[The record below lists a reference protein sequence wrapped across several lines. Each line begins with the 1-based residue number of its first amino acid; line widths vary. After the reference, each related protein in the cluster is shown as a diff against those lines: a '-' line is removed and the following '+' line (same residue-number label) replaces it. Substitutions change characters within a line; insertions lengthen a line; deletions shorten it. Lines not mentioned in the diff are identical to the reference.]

1 MPKQAKVRHHYGFQP
16 SLFREGVLAA
26 LLALFTGAFEFL
38 AAFLIWPATAILAV
52 AMHMA
57 WPGSI
62 YVIGFLVIAPVIL
75 GALMWVLSPGNDRG
89 MGMHITAVAALVS
102 ALLITID
109 IGGFSKFAIFML
121 VCGIPLLCLTLAI
134 HVVMRGKRT
143 RGLDH
148 IFDQAGIPGA
158 NIKIHRHD
166 EEV

>member
-1 MPKQAKVRHHYGFQP
+1 MPKPVKRRHHYGFQP

-38 AAFLIWPATAILAV
+38 AAFLIWPATAVMSVVL
-52 AMHMA
+52 HME

-62 YVIGFLVIAPVIL
+62 YAIGFLVVVPVII

-89 MGMHITAVAALVS
+89 MGMHVAAVSALVS

-109 IGGFSKFAIFML
+109 IGGFTKFAIFML
-121 VCGIPLLCLTLAI
+121 ICAVPLLCLTLAI
-134 HVVMRGKRT
+134 HVVMRNKKT

-148 IFDQAGIPGA
+148 IFEQAGIPGA

-166 EEV
+166 EEF